1 MLDDPSKPKAAVI
14 ASAVAAGIVALATLS
29 DLACGFPFRGRIWFD
44 LSFLIGACC
53 TLLMARETWHD
64 LQPHARRAR
73 RHASSE
79 ARAAR
84 SGPAHVPS
92 LSGIARLIFP
102 TAAWRR

>member
-1 MLDDPSKPKAAVI
+1 MLDYSSKPKAAVI

-29 DLACGFPFRGRIWFD
+29 DLAFGFPFRGRIWFD

-53 TLLMARETWHD
+53 TLLMAHETWLD
-64 LQPHARRAR
+64 LQPHARRGR
-73 RHASSE
+73 RHAASE
-79 ARAAR
+79 AHAAR
-84 SGPAHVPS
+84 SGAAHAQS